1 MSHPDPTPMTMEA
14 VQAALRELNDR
25 WAGFAIRDES
35 IINAEI
41 RADLRAKYGWEIDD
55 ILWSDGEYGRKCE
68 IKLSI
73 QPQEIVIEV
82 VKEPIE

>member
-41 RADLRAKYGWEIDD
+41 RADLRAKYGWEIEDRRAR
-55 ILWSDGEYGRKCE
+55 IGEAWASWR
-68 IKLSI
+68 
-73 QPQEIVIEV
+73 PRR
-82 VKEPIE
+82 